1 REGAKALIVLTAPYF
16 FRLRERL
23 AELAL
28 KHRVPLASL
37 LTGYPDAGATMA
49 YGPNLPGMFRQ
60 AAGHVDRILRGAKPG
75 DVPIERPVKF
85 ELVLNAVTAKKLG
98 ITIPESLRIR
108 ADRIIDA

>member
-1 REGAKALIVLTAPYF
+1 MLAITLPSAPTVAALPLVSKVPHHSPEGATTSTDGP
-16 FRLRERL
+16 
-23 AELAL
+23 
-28 KHRVPLASL
+28 
-37 LTGYPDAGATMA
+37 PDAGATMA